1 MCGLAVDM
9 VGVVSIVCHTMH
21 QQKQKNDNVD
31 STATNNIPQFL
42 LLERVAHR
50 TDARRM
56 CNVAC
61 GSRTIDQQV
70 CTHSR
75 SPEQPHTSYGMLSKS
90 IISDYIDPIGESH
103 EKRRSDNAMGIHTGP

>member
-56 CNVAC
+56 CNVGC

-103 EKRRSDNAMGIHTGP
+103 KKNT